1 MKTIKKKFR
10 ITFNAPVVL
19 GLIFICFAA
28 TLLGEITKGRST
40 ALFFMTYHSSLLN
53 PLTYIRFIT
62 HVFGHAGW
70 EHFIGNATYL
80 LLLGP
85 VLEEKYKSRTLIEI
99 IIITALVTGIINYIF
114 SLILHYAEPVE
125 LSLPS
130 LFWLHLPDLKMVKFL

>member
-99 IIITALVTGIINYIF
+99 IIITAHRYYQLYLFPKYCTMRSPRNC
-114 SLILHYAEPVE
+114 LCLHY
-125 LSLPS
+125 SG
-130 LFWLHLPDLKMVKFL
+130 FIYRI